1 MQAAQSR
8 LRYLIRKTMKRIVIE
23 NNTQFSAQD
32 IFEFLSGYTGK
43 LGRRI
48 DSEVEDRGAERHI
61 KVFYIGEKIKY

>member
-1 MQAAQSR
+1 
-8 LRYLIRKTMKRIVIE
+8 MKRIVIE